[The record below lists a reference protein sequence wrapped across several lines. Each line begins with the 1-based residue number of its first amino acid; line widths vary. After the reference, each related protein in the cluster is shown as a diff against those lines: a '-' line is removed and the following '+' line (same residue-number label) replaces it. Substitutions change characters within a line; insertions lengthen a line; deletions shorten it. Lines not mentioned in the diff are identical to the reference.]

1 MSETIA
7 NPTPKARF
15 QSSGV
20 HVSDH
25 RKLVDSPEF
34 IQGAD
39 FAMLEYQRLL
49 AMRSTDQYS
58 AMATGLKLQGALEF
72 LQQLRMLAEPEAQL
86 AKQALVPS
94 LNHRV

>member
-1 MSETIA
+1 MSEAIS
-7 NPTPKARF
+7 NPSPKARF
-15 QSSGV
+15 QSSGSQ
-20 HVSDH
+20 VSNH
-25 RKLVDSPEF
+25 RQLVDSQPF

-72 LQQLRMLAEPEAQL
+72 LQQLRMLAEPEAKL
-86 AKQALVPS
+86 EKSSLVPS